1 MKPTLRLFG
10 RKMDID
16 TKHRSNLK
24 FALRRLLRNKYNVIG
39 GLIVLAFILCALGAP
54 LISPFHPNK
63 IDLSASLNSPGGRH
77 IFGTDK
83 LGRDMLSRIIHGSS
97 VSLTVGIGAVG
108 LAFVIGCPLGLF
120 AGFVKG
126 KAGTAIMRFMDA
138 LWSLPSLILALSI
151 AAVLGAGLRNIIL
164 AVGITF
170 TPAFARLMY
179 GQVLVVREEV
189 YVRAVRALGAS
200 NFRLLFGHIFPNCLA
215 PLIVYSSLLAAQAI
229 IAEASLSFLGIGV
242 VPPRAAWGSMLREG
256 YPYIRTAPWLAIF
269 PGAAVFL
276 LVLGLNFLG
285 DGLRDALDVRMTQ
298 KTN

>member
-1 MKPTLRLFG
+1 MIGLLGKKT
-10 RKMDID
+10 DID

-24 FALRRLLRNKYNVIG
+24 YALQRLLRNKYNLIG
-39 GLIVLAFILCALGAP
+39 GLIVLLFILSALFAP
-54 LISPFHPNK
+54 MISPFYPNK
-63 IDLSASLNSPGGRH
+63 IDLKASLNSPGGNH
-77 IFGTDK
+77 LLGTDK
-83 LGRDMLSRIIHGSS
+83 LGRDMFSRIIYGSS

-108 LAFVIGCPLGLF
+108 LAFIIGCPLGLL

-126 KAGTAIMRFMDA
+126 NLGTPIMRFMDA

-151 AAVLGAGLRNIIL
+151 AAVLGAGLRNIIV

-189 YVRAVRALGAS
+189 YVKAVKALGAS
-200 NFRLLFGHIFPNCLA
+200 NFRLLFTHIFPNCLA

-256 YPYIRTAPWLAIF
+256 YPYIRIAPWLAIF

-285 DGLRDALDVRMTQ
+285 DGLRDALDVRMVQ
-298 KTN
+298 KIR

>member
-1 MKPTLRLFG
+1 MLIGKKKF
-10 RKMDID
+10 DID
-16 TKHRSNLK
+16 HRHRSNL
-24 FALRRLLRNKYNVIG
+24 AYAARRLLRNKFNVIG
-39 GLIVLAFILCALGAP
+39 GLIVLVFIFCALLAP
-54 LISPFHPNK
+54 VLSSYPPNK
-63 IDLSASLNSPGGRH
+63 IDLKASLKPPGVEH
-77 IFGTDK
+77 PLGTDK

-97 VSLTVGIGAVG
+97 VSLVVGLGAVG
-108 LAFVIGCPLGLF
+108 LAFIIGCPLGLI

-126 KAGTAIMRFMDA
+126 KLGAAIMRFMDA

-151 AAVLGAGLRNIIL
+151 AAVLGAGLKNIII

-200 NFRLLFGHIFPNCLA
+200 NFRLLVSHIFPNCLP

-256 YPYIRTAPWLAIF
+256 YPYLRTSPWLAIF
-269 PGAAVFL
+269 PGVAVFL

-285 DGLRDALDVRMTQ
+285 DGLRDALDVKMTQ
-298 KTN
+298 K